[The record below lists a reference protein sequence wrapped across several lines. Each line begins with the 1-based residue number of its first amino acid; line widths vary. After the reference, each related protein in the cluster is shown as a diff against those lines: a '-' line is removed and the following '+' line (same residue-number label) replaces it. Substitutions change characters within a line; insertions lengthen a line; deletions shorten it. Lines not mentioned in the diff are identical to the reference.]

1 MFGSLSFEKSS
12 GKSCV
17 VYKKGVSA
25 ALAGAGGEASVVEA
39 AAGWSE
45 DSEVIGKMREELGAP
60 DTLGVIETGVRN
72 DPLLV
77 FKLPGRNIV
86 IETETVSE
94 SYCLAWHDSWSTGYL
109 WVGAAS

>member
-1 MFGSLSFEKSS
+1 M
-12 GKSCV
+12 
-17 VYKKGVSA
+17 SA

-39 AAGWSE
+39 AAGCSE

-77 FKLPGRNIV
+77 FKLPGSNI
-86 IETETVSE
+86 
-94 SYCLAWHDSWSTGYL
+94 AHW
-109 WVGAAS
+109 ASPLLLLGRSHLYRFIQIFLKSAKIYDQILKIFPLNWPDQSLVKE

>member
-1 MFGSLSFEKSS
+1 MFSSLSFEKSS

-25 ALAGAGGEASVVEA
+25 ALAGAGGEARLVEA

-86 IETETVSE
+86 VETLFDVTIA
-94 SYCLAWHDSWSTGYL
+94 LAWHARWSTGYL